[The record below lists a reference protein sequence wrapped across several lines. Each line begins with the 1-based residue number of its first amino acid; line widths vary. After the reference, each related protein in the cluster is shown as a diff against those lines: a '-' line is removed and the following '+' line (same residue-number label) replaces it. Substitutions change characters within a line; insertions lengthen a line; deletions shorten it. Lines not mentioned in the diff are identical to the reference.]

1 MSASN
6 ETPAGRGGLVRA
18 LPLLIFFGISAF
30 LGWRLYL
37 GRDPSLV
44 PSALIGK
51 DAPGVNLP
59 AVPGTGKPGL
69 SDAELRKGGV
79 TIVNY
84 FASWC
89 SPCRVEH
96 PVLRELADNQA
107 LKAMGV
113 RLVGVNY
120 KDDPAN
126 VAKFLSEE
134 GDPYAAIGMDASGR
148 AGIDWGLTGVPE
160 TFIVRGDGK
169 IAYKFIGPI
178 TEENLNST
186 LLPEISKA
194 LR

>member
-1 MSASN
+1 MTAAN
-6 ETPAGRGGLVRA
+6 ETPAAKGGWLRA
-18 LPLLIFFGISAF
+18 LPLLIFIGLSAF

-37 GRDPSLV
+37 GRDPSLI

-51 DAPGVNLP
+51 QAPAIDLP
-59 AVPGTGKPGL
+59 AVPETGKPGL
-69 SDAELRKGGV
+69 EDAGLRKGGV

-89 SPCRVEH
+89 SPCRLEH
-96 PVLRELADNQA
+96 PILRELADNQA

-126 VAKFLSEE
+126 VAKFLAEE

-148 AGIDWGLTGVPE
+148 AGINWGLTGVPE

-169 IAYKFIGPI
+169 IAYKFIGPL
-178 TEENLNST
+178 TQETLDST
-186 LLPEISKA
+186 LLPQISKA

>member
-1 MSASN
+1 MNAAN
-6 ETPAGRGGLVRA
+6 ETPTPQSGWVRA
-18 LPLLIFFGISAF
+18 LPLLIFAAISLF

-51 DAPGVNLP
+51 DAPAINLP
-59 AVPGTGKPGL
+59 PVPGTGRPGL
-69 SDAELRKGGV
+69 SDADLRKGGV

-96 PVLRELADNQA
+96 PILRELAANQA

-120 KDDPAN
+120 KDDSAN
-126 VAKFLSEE
+126 VGQFLAVE
-134 GDPYAAIGMDASGR
+134 GDPYAAIGMDSSGR

-160 TFIVRGDGK
+160 TYIVRGDGK
-169 IAYKFIGPI
+169 IAYKLIGPL
-178 TEENLNST
+178 TEDTLNSI
-186 LLPEISKA
+186 LLPQISKA

>member
-1 MSASN
+1 MTAAN
-6 ETPAGRGGLVRA
+6 ETPAARSGWVRA
-18 LPLLIFFGISAF
+18 LPLLIFVGISAF
-30 LGWRLYL
+30 FGWRLYL
-37 GRDPSLV
+37 GGDPSLV

-51 DAPGVNLP
+51 DAPAINLP

-69 SDAELRKGGV
+69 TDADLRKGGV
-79 TIVNY
+79 TVVNL

-96 PVLRELADNQA
+96 PVLRELAENQA

-120 KDDPAN
+120 KDDPSNA
-126 VAKFLSEE
+126 AKFLSEE

-169 IAYKFIGPI
+169 IAYKFIGPL
-178 TEENLNST
+178 TEDTLNAT
-186 LLPEISKA
+186 LLPQISKA

>member
-1 MSASN
+1 MSAADDAP
-6 ETPAGRGGLVRA
+6 TPRSGWVRA
-18 LPLLIFFGISAF
+18 LPLLIFVGISLC

-51 DAPGVNLP
+51 DAPALNLA
-59 AVPGTGKPGL
+59 AVPGAGRPGL
-69 SDAELRKGGV
+69 SDADLRKGGV
-79 TIVNY
+79 TVVNY

-96 PVLRELADNQA
+96 PILRELAENEA

-113 RLVGVNY
+113 RLIGVNY
-120 KDDPAN
+120 KDDPSNA
-126 VAKFLSEE
+126 AKFLSEE
-134 GDPYAAIGMDASGR
+134 GDPYAAIGLDASGR

-160 TFIVRGDGK
+160 TFIVRADGK
-169 IAYKFIGPI
+169 IAYKFIGPL
-178 TEENLNST
+178 TEESLNAT
-186 LLPEISKA
+186 LLPQISKA